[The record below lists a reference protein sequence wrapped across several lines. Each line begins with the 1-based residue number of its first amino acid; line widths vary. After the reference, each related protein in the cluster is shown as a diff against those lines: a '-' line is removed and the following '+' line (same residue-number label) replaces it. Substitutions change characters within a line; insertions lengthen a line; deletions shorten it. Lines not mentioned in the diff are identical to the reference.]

1 MLKIGIVGAENSH
14 SKAIAKTIN
23 VQRKLRGVAV
33 TALWGEKRK
42 WALDVAGATDIP
54 TIVSQPQDM
63 IGLVDAVILDHRDG
77 KFHLPAAR
85 PLLEAGLP
93 LFIDK
98 PLCCSL
104 IEGRR
109 FLDYAE
115 QLQVPV
121 CSFGVMPLQA
131 LFKEFLKKISPA
143 KIGKLLSLTTSG
155 PADLYSKYSG
165 VFFYGIHQIEMITR
179 AAGLEFTH
187 ARLNRSGHGG
197 SVTLWRDD
205 GLIATANLL
214 SKNCSGFF
222 ISAVGEKGTVS
233 EEIKHDSDP
242 YIFGIRNFVKFFKT
256 GKSPLSR
263 REILAP
269 IAILE
274 ALGKSL
280 KGREKKVKIGRF

>member
-1 MLKIGIVGAENSH
+1 VLRIGIVGAENSH
-14 SKAIAKTIN
+14 SKAIAETIN

-42 WALDVAGATDIP
+42 WALDVAGATEIP
-54 TIVSQPQDM
+54 TIVRQPQDM

-77 KFHLPAAR
+77 KFHLPAAM
-85 PLLEAGLP
+85 PLLKAGLP

-98 PLCCSL
+98 PFCCRLS
-104 IEGRR
+104 EGKR
-109 FLDYAE
+109 FLDYA
-115 QLQVPV
+115 QKLKVPV

-131 LFKEFLKKISPA
+131 SFSNFLKKITPA

-197 SVTLWRDD
+197 SATLWRND
-205 GLIATANLL
+205 GLIATVNLL
-214 SKNCSGFF
+214 AKNCSGFY
-222 ISAVGEKGTVS
+222 ISAIGEKGTVS
-233 EEIKHDSDP
+233 EEIKHDSNP
-242 YIFGIRNFVKFFKT
+242 YLSGIRNFVKLFKT
-256 GKSPLSR
+256 GKSPLTR

-274 ALGKSL
+274 AMGKSL